1 MSFRGALLFY
11 ILAEKRKMA
20 KNIIRIS
27 GAIERYGYSAN
38 YLKYMLSGCAEGP
51 VTLVVNSPGGDVNE
65 AIVMGNHIAEHGDVT
80 VEYVGYNASAATLL
94 GLYSK
99 DSLIHSDCLHMAHK
113 TSVWVESWGQMN
125 EDQIETAIDDLK
137 AKKETASVSTLQI
150 AKLYSEHTGKPVAE
164 MLKMMKDAKWLTP
177 EEAVSI
183 GLVRNIIPS
192 KAKKKKIENSV
203 AAMYA
208 SNGIPLPV
216 DLIDSDAEQ
225 EPETDTVFDK
235 IQIRL
240 NEIKNFL
247 IPDKSN
253 TNPVTMNK
261 DFTIINQL
269 LKVDGFEVKDGK
281 ISMTVEQLTAIQT
294 AMNSQQTDAT
304 ALKNAK
310 NAETTAKNELGSV
323 ITGLDELDDAVKN
336 AKNTTDKI
344 TAVKNL
350 LASRPSTIPSNGVGE
365 DNHDEKPLQ
374 LDDVNNYFNS

>member
-1 MSFRGALLFY
+1 MSFRGALLFH

-51 VTLVVNSPGGDVNE
+51 VTLIVNSPGGDVNE

-94 GLYSK
+94 GLYAK
-99 DSLIHSDCLHMAHK
+99 DSLIYSDCLHMAHK

-281 ISMTVEQLTAIQT
+281 ISMTVEQLTAIHT

-350 LASRPSTIPSNGVGE
+350 LASRPSTIPSNGVGD

-374 LDDVNNYFNS
+374 LDDVNNYFNQ